1 MIGPAMHDPP
11 HKRQIETLRTGNRRL
26 LLNELGL
33 RAVLWSELEFLEQE
47 GYRQFPEMPRLR
59 SLFQDSPNCPRY
71 GNDSSMPCEAC
82 PWFRF
87 VPTAS
92 RHCQVPCHFIPL
104 NSAGETAI
112 TLASGDRRRQ
122 LEVYRQWLL
131 RTLQRIDAEPDT

>member
-1 MIGPAMHDPP
+1 MNGAAMHTPP

-33 RAVLWSELEFLEQE
+33 RAILWRELEFLEEE
-47 GYRQFPEMPRLR
+47 GFRRFPDMPRLH
-59 SLFQDSPNCPRY
+59 SLFQDSPNCPRHD
-71 GNDSSMPCEAC
+71 GQSQLPCEAC

-87 VPTAS
+87 VPSAS

-104 NSAGETAI
+104 NSAGETAN
-112 TLASGDRRRQ
+112 TLATGDRRRQ

-131 RTLQRIDAEPDT
+131 NTLQRIDAEPDT